1 MDANRAL
8 NFYPRPPRGGR
19 RGRSSN
25 AQCPSKISIH
35 ALREE
40 GDTIQSVDK
49 TSTQS
54 FLSTPSARRAT
65 SRLRPCLRW
74 YSFLS
79 TPSAR
84 RATTTAFRTT
94 TTPRNSF
101 LSTPSARRATYIDA
115 HLDDEVQFLSTP
127 SARRATQGHSLLAKS
142 KQISIHALRE
152 EGDSPFLARRSTSEY
167 FYPRPPRGGRRQARS
182 GHQVAQD
189 ISIHALREEGDA
201 AGGCSECAQ
210 KNFYPRPPRGGRQ

>member
-1 MDANRAL
+1 MIVFYNFNEELFLSTPSARRAT
-8 NFYPRPPRGGR
+8 F
-19 RGRSSN
+19 
-25 AQCPSKISIH
+25 SKY
-35 ALREE
+35 LWGCCVE
-40 GDTIQSVDK
+40 
-49 TSTQS
+49 

-167 FYPRPPRGGRRQARS
+167 FYPRPPRGGRR
-182 GHQVAQD
+182 
-189 ISIHALREEGDA
+189 
-201 AGGCSECAQ
+201 
-210 KNFYPRPPRGGRQ
+210 GGRLL